1 MPPADNPSR
10 HGIGRNGRPNALD
23 VYVGHRL
30 AFRRAIIEM
39 DRAELAR
46 RVGLPLAVVESMES
60 GARRIVVSEL
70 YRLAEILEVPI
81 GWFYEGL
88 PQGPAPA
95 AEAFVRTADEARAA
109 TVDEE
114 ARLLGAFRELDP
126 EQRKRMLRYSERLR
140 RASR

>member
-1 MPPADNPSR
+1 MPPADNSSR
-10 HGIGRNGRPNALD
+10 YGVDRNGRPNALD

-46 RVGLPLAVVESMES
+46 RAGLSLAVVESMES

-70 YRLAEILEVPI
+70 YRFAEILEVPI

-95 AEAFVRTADEARAA
+95 AEAFVRKADTARAA
-109 TVDEE
+109 TLDAET
-114 ARLLGAFRELDP
+114 RLIEAFRDLDP
-126 EQRKRMLRYSERLR
+126 EQRERLLRYTERLR